1 MSRSGRDA
9 RRPPQAITAAGS
21 SSPAPGARPPDFDH
35 GMAMRLI
42 RLAVVRDV
50 LRSRR
55 FQERVI
61 LAAIVVKALR
71 QINQQN
77 RASAMA
83 RLAAWDKRQIHSLD
97 AKAQRQGRAVK
108 GTTQTARSRP
118 SKDLPQKMRET

>member
-9 RRPPQAITAAGS
+9 RTPPQAITAANGG
-21 SSPAPGARPPDFDH
+21 SPAPRARTLDFEH
-35 GMAMRLI
+35 RLAMRLV

-55 FQERVI
+55 FYEPVTLAVI
-61 LAAIVVKALR
+61 VIRALR

-83 RLAAWDKRQIHSLD
+83 RLSAWDKRQVQRLEV
-97 AKAQRQGRAVK
+97 KAQQQVRAAK
-108 GTTQTARSRP
+108 GTRRMIRSRP
-118 SKDLPQKMRET
+118 SKDLPQKMHET

>member
-9 RRPPQAITAAGS
+9 HRPPQVITAADG
-21 SSPAPGARPPDFDH
+21 SSPAPRARTLDFEH
-35 GMAMRLI
+35 RLAMRLV
-42 RLAVVRDV
+42 RLALVRDV

-55 FQERVI
+55 FYERVT
-61 LAAIVVKALR
+61 LAVIVIRALR

-83 RLAAWDKRQIHSLD
+83 RLSAWDKRQIQRLEV
-97 AKAQRQGRAVK
+97 KAQHQVRAAK
-108 GTTQTARSRP
+108 GTRRMIRSRP

>member
-9 RRPPQAITAAGS
+9 RTPLQEITAADG
-21 SSPAPGARPPDFDH
+21 SSPAPRARTLDFEH
-35 GMAMRLI
+35 RLAMRLV

-55 FQERVI
+55 FYERVT
-61 LAAIVVKALR
+61 LAVIVIRALR

-83 RLAAWDKRQIHSLD
+83 RLSAWDKRQVHRLEV
-97 AKAQRQGRAVK
+97 KAQQQVRAAK
-108 GTTQTARSRP
+108 GTRRMIRSRP
-118 SKDLPQKMRET
+118 SKDLPQKMR

>member
-1 MSRSGRDA
+1 
-9 RRPPQAITAAGS
+9 
-21 SSPAPGARPPDFDH
+21 
-35 GMAMRLI
+35 MAMRLI
-42 RLAVVRDV
+42 RVAVVRDV

-61 LAAIVVKALR
+61 LAVIVVKALR

-83 RLAAWDKRQIHSLD
+83 RLAAWDKRQIHNLE

-108 GTTQTARSRP
+108 GTRQMARSRP
-118 SKDLPQKMRET
+118 SKDLPQKMPET

>member
-1 MSRSGRDA
+1 MSGSGRDA

-21 SSPAPGARPPDFDH
+21 SLPALVARTSAFDH

-55 FQERVI
+55 FQERVV
-61 LAAIVVKALR
+61 LAVIVTKALG
-71 QINQQN
+71 QINKQN

-83 RLAAWDKRQIHSLD
+83 RLAAWDKRRIHSLE
-97 AKAQRQGRAVK
+97 AKAQREGRAVK
-108 GTTQTARSRP
+108 DAS
-118 SKDLPQKMRET
+118 